1 MANNYILTYEFEDIQ
16 PQISEV
22 TIYETMLE
30 QEDCLKIQD
39 DEFHIPKP
47 NLPTQDDGKY
57 GRSFIIDPEVE
68 LRYYITKSF

>member
-1 MANNYILTYEFEDIQ
+1 MANNDILTYEFEDIQ
-16 PQISEV
+16 PQISEI

-47 NLPTQDDGKY
+47 SLPTQGDGKY
-57 GRSFIIDPEVE
+57 GRSFIIDQEVE
-68 LRYYITKSF
+68 LRYYINKSY